1 MPRLISF
8 LLVTLSIYSCSP
20 RSNSEE
26 VQSELSIKY
35 VFRGEIDGKY
45 GISMILF
52 QSGTKL
58 EGIYRYD
65 SKVKYLD
72 LNGTLERDGSFFLR
86 ENVDGRSTGMF
97 QGKLS
102 GDVIHG
108 TWKKSGKSHE
118 GLHFS
123 LHSISNIEDKQTLPF
138 SSNEMLLKENMVL
151 STTRWFGNYRD
162 SLGRLLSVAYCE
174 DLTDHSRG
182 IRFRISDE
190 SKGCRRQIEGYA
202 YEHRAGIANYVDDNS
217 ECHLNIWGGDD
228 VINVREYDCDSSYS
242 CRTFEG
248 EYRYV
253 TTEFDKELFR

>member
-1 MPRLISF
+1 MTRLIIF
-8 LLVTLSIYSCSP
+8 LLATLSIYSCSP

-26 VQSELSIKY
+26 VQSGLSIKY
-35 VFRGEIDGKY
+35 MFRGEIDGKY

-52 QSGTKL
+52 QSGSKL

-65 SKVKYLD
+65 SKVKYLN
-72 LNGTLERDGSFFLR
+72 LNGTLEADGSFLLR
-86 ENVDGRSTGMF
+86 ENVDGLSTGIF

-108 TWKKSGKSHE
+108 TWKKSGKSPE
-118 GLHFS
+118 GLHFI
-123 LHSISNIEDKQTLPF
+123 LHSISNVQDQLTLPF
-138 SSNEMLLKENMVL
+138 STNEMLLKENMIL
-151 STTRWFGNYRD
+151 STTRWFGNYKD

-174 DLTDHSRG
+174 DLNDHSRG

-190 SKGCRRQIEGYA
+190 NDRCSRQIEGYA
-202 YEHRAGIANYVDDNS
+202 YEHRAGVANYLDDNS
-217 ECHLNIWGGDD
+217 ECHLNIWGGED
-228 VINVREYDCDSSYS
+228 VINVREYDCECSSG

-253 TTEFDKELFR
+253 TTKFK

>member
-26 VQSELSIKY
+26 VQSESSIKY

-52 QSGTKL
+52 QTGTKL

-65 SKVKYLD
+65 SKEKYLD
-72 LNGTLERDGSFFLR
+72 LNGTLEKDGSFLLR

-108 TWKKSGKSHE
+108 TWKKSVKSQE
-118 GLHFS
+118 GLHF
-123 LHSISNIEDKQTLPF
+123 LLRSISNIEDKHTLPF

-174 DLTDHSRG
+174 DLNDHSRG

-202 YEHRAGIANYVDDNS
+202 YEHRAGVANYLDDNS

-228 VINVREYDCDSSYS
+228 VINVREYDCNSSYG

-253 TTEFDKELFR
+253 TTEFD

>member
-72 LNGTLERDGSFFLR
+72 LNGTLERDGSFLLR
-86 ENVDGRSTGMF
+86 ENVDGLSTGMF

-102 GDVIHG
+102 GDVLHG

-123 LHSISNIEDKQTLPF
+123 LHSISNIEDKQILPF

-174 DLTDHSRG
+174 DLNDHSRG

-253 TTEFDKELFR
+253 TTEFD

>member
-1 MPRLISF
+1 MSVPRLISF

-26 VQSELSIKY
+26 VQSESSIKY

-52 QSGTKL
+52 QTGTKL

-65 SKVKYLD
+65 SKEKYLD
-72 LNGTLERDGSFFLR
+72 LNGTLEKDGSFLLR

-108 TWKKSGKSHE
+108 TWKKSVKSQE
-118 GLHFS
+118 GLHF
-123 LHSISNIEDKQTLPF
+123 LLRSISNIEDKHTLPF

-174 DLTDHSRG
+174 DLNDHSRG

-202 YEHRAGIANYVDDNS
+202 YEHRAGVANYLDDNS

-228 VINVREYDCDSSYS
+228 VINVREYDCNSSYG

-253 TTEFDKELFR
+253 TTEFD

>member
-1 MPRLISF
+1 MSVPRLISF
-8 LLVTLSIYSCSP
+8 LLVTLSINSCSP

-52 QSGTKL
+52 QSGSKL

-72 LNGTLERDGSFFLR
+72 LNGTLERDGSFLLR
-86 ENVDGRSTGMF
+86 ENVDGLSTGMF

-102 GDVIHG
+102 GDVLHG

-123 LHSISNIEDKQTLPF
+123 LHSISNIEDKQILPF

-174 DLTDHSRG
+174 DLNDHSRG

-253 TTEFDKELFR
+253 TTEFD

>member
-26 VQSELSIKY
+26 VQSESSIKY

-72 LNGTLERDGSFFLR
+72 LNGTLEKDGSFLLR

-108 TWKKSGKSHE
+108 TWKKSVKSQE
-118 GLHFS
+118 GLHF
-123 LHSISNIEDKQTLPF
+123 LLRSISNIEDKQTLPF

-174 DLTDHSRG
+174 DLNDHSRG

-217 ECHLNIWGGDD
+217 ECRLNIWGGDD

-253 TTEFDKELFR
+253 TTEFD

>member
-1 MPRLISF
+1 MSVPRFIIF
-8 LLVTLSIYSCSP
+8 LLIALSINSCSS

-26 VQSELSIKY
+26 VQSGLTTKY
-35 VFRGEIDGKY
+35 MFTGEIDGKY

-52 QSGTKL
+52 QSGPKL

-72 LNGTLERDGSFFLR
+72 LNGTLETDGSFLLR

-118 GLHFS
+118 RLHFLLRS
-123 LHSISNIEDKQTLPF
+123 VSNIEDKWTLPF
-138 SSNEMLLKENMVL
+138 STNENMVL
-151 STTRWFGNYRD
+151 STTKWFGNYKD

-174 DLTDHSRG
+174 DLNDHSRG

-190 SKGCRRQIEGYA
+190 SGGCRRQIEGYA
-202 YEHRAGIANYVDDNS
+202 YEHRAGVANYLDDNY

-228 VINVREYDCDSSYS
+228 VINVREYDCNSSYG
-242 CRTFEG
+242 CRTFDG

-253 TTEFDKELFR
+253 TTEFD

>member
-72 LNGTLERDGSFFLR
+72 LNGTLERDGSFLLR

-174 DLTDHSRG
+174 DLNDHSRG

-202 YEHRAGIANYVDDNS
+202 YEHRAGIANYYDENS

-253 TTEFDKELFR
+253 TTEFD

>member
-1 MPRLISF
+1 MSVPRLISF
-8 LLVTLSIYSCSP
+8 LLVTLSINSCSP

-52 QSGTKL
+52 QSGSKL

-72 LNGTLERDGSFFLR
+72 LNGTLEKDGSFLLR

-108 TWKKSGKSHE
+108 TWKKSVKSHE
-118 GLHFS
+118 GLHF
-123 LHSISNIEDKQTLPF
+123 LLRSISNIEDKQTLPF

-162 SLGRLLSVAYCE
+162 SLGRLLSVAYYE
-174 DLTDHSRG
+174 DLNDLSRG
-182 IRFRISDE
+182 IRFQISDE
-190 SKGCRRQIEGYA
+190 SGGCSRQIEGYA
-202 YEHRAGIANYVDDNS
+202 YEHRAGVANYLDDNS

-228 VINVREYDCDSSYS
+228 VINVREYDCNSSYG

-253 TTEFDKELFR
+253 TTEFD